1 MKRRRV
7 LFAAASA
14 SLGCAMVARPASAQ
28 PTKTVAR
35 IGLVLNNTPIGQMT
49 GVDPQ
54 DRNVR
59 AFVHGLRDLGLVE
72 GRDVAIE
79 RRSALGHPER
89 GPELL
94 RELAGLRIDVL
105 VTTGGPL
112 LRAGKQ
118 AVERVPVVFV
128 GVQDPIAAGMV
139 RSLAHPDG
147 NITGLMLDAGGSIHG
162 KRLELL
168 REIAPGISR
177 VAVLLPKLPGSLPF
191 WSPEV
196 EAAARALQLKLMRV
210 AVDAAEDFDD
220 AFAGMVRDGAQAV
233 YAPQSGPN
241 FGSMRRI
248 VEFAARQRLPAI
260 YELREYAQKGGLISY
275 GTDLADLFR
284 RAAAYVDRILKGT
297 KPADLPVEQPTKF
310 ELVINLNTARAL
322 GLSVPQ
328 SLLLRAD
335 EVIE

>member
-7 LFAAASA
+7 LFAAGAAS
-14 SLGCAMVARPASAQ
+14 CAIVARPARAQ
-28 PTKTVAR
+28 PSKTRAR
-35 IGLVLNNTPIGQMT
+35 IGLVLNNTPIAQMT
-49 GVDPQ
+49 GADPP

-94 RELAGLRIDVL
+94 KELADLKIDVL

-128 GVQDPIAAGMV
+128 GVQDPIAARV
-139 RSLAHPDG
+139 VSSLAHPDG

-168 REIAPGISR
+168 RDIAPGISR
-177 VAVLLPKLPGSLPF
+177 VAVLLPKPLRGSLPF
-191 WSPEV
+191 WSAEV
-196 EAAARALQLKLMRV
+196 EAAARALQLKLMP
-210 AVDAAEDFDD
+210 ATVDAAEDFDD
-220 AFAGMVRDGAQAV
+220 AFAGMLRDGAQAI

-260 YELREYAQKGGLISY
+260 YELREYAQTGGLISY

-284 RAAAYVDRILKGT
+284 RAAAYVDKILKGA

-310 ELVINLNTARAL
+310 ELVINLKTARAL